1 MLGKSCDRNTMDK
14 NQNNKN
20 SNKESKWGSY
30 GNGEGPVSN
39 RGGIQGVRHFACNFL
54 QKMARCVAD
63 VVTKPCNNYF
73 KSRNNN
79 KKKQEQKEHE

>member
-1 MLGKSCDRNTMDK
+1 MKDK

-20 SNKESKWGSY
+20 SNKKSNRGSY
-30 GNGEGPVSN
+30 GNAGGPVIN
-39 RGGIQGVRHFACNFL
+39 RGGIRGVRHFACKFP

-73 KSRNNN
+73 KSSNNN